1 MPILWRSVGLWR
13 VIVAMSIVLCG
24 LTAAPPSAWSEP
36 SLDCPPLCDRIPD
49 SAWVR
54 ASQLPLA
61 REYRWPG
68 LAGLAVTSVAPR
80 FRFEE
85 ECASPPIPG
94 DPRGYAVAA
103 RSEVSQP
110 EGHWQLRVQVLHWRG
125 ETWQGGQTALAVVQG
140 AAGALRGCQGAGIS
154 ITTDRPGRLAAAI
167 NFGNTRTLH
176 QYLLADPDNST
187 VVELAMWASTPPQVP
202 WSAPSDRAVLDALA
216 DPLCTAYIGS
226 CR

>member
-1 MPILWRSVGLWR
+1 MGIWR
-13 VIVAMSIVLCG
+13 VIVAISIALCG
-24 LTAAPPSAWSEP
+24 LAAGSPSAWAEP
-36 SLDCPPLCDRIPD
+36 GADCPPLCDRIPD

-54 ASQLPLA
+54 GSQLPLA

-68 LAGLAVTSVAPR
+68 LAGLAVTSVTPR

-85 ECASPPIPG
+85 VCASPPIPG
-94 DPRGYAVAA
+94 DPRDYAVAA

-110 EGHWQLRVQVLHWRG
+110 EGHWQLRAQVLHWRG
-125 ETWQGGQTALAVVQG
+125 DTWQGGQTALAVLQG
-140 AAGALRGCQGAGIS
+140 SVDALRACPGNAAS
-154 ITTDRPGRLAAAI
+154 ITTDRPGRLAAVV
-167 NFGNTRTLH
+167 NTEGQVLH

-187 VVELAMWASTPPQVP
+187 VVELAMWASTPPRVP
-202 WSAPSDRAVLDALA
+202 WSAPPDPQVLDALA

>member
-1 MPILWRSVGLWR
+1 
-13 VIVAMSIVLCG
+13 MSIVLCG
-24 LTAAPPSAWSEP
+24 LAAAPPSAWSEP
-36 SLDCPPLCDRIPD
+36 SADCPPLCDRIPD
-49 SAWVR
+49 SAWVA

-68 LAGLAVTSVAPR
+68 LAGLAVTSTSPR

-85 ECASPPIPG
+85 ECAAAAVPG

-103 RSEVSQP
+103 RSEVAKP
-110 EGHWQLRVQVLHWRG
+110 DGHWQLRVQVIHWRG

-140 AAGALRGCQGAGIS
+140 AAAALRACRHTAPGNPTS
-154 ITTDRPGRLAAAI
+154 ITTDQPGRLAAVI
-167 NFGNTRTLH
+167 SLDSGKVLH
-176 QYLLADPDNST
+176 QYLLGDPDNST
-187 VVELAMWASTPPQVP
+187 VVELAMWSSTPPQVA
-202 WSAPSDRAVLDALA
+202 WSAPQDSQVLDALA